1 MLTSIISAI
10 GNNNSI
16 YPLLIRDC
24 GIENPAK
31 VAMTYKQNK
40 SDKYIAKNAVRERII
55 DEYATSAVWLGGIP
69 LVEKICNKFISKKG
83 FNPNISSELLKG
95 DAFQNINANIE
106 QFKTKAPD
114 AVMDLIKIRENQKLY
129 QNLNGIKL
137 LASIA
142 IPTLIMGF
150 ILPKINFKITKNV
163 MQKKLK
169 DAVIPTNQ
177 VTFEEFEEQIK
188 RKNNPSFGSNL
199 FSQLSNLTTVQ
210 KMAITDLGLSAGRI
224 STARNKNEAFD
235 NAVKMTG
242 MIYLNYFAPKQT
254 AKLFDKLTKKIF
266 KLNVNLDPVVF
277 CDKDFINAV
286 KNKSIKFPLSEKPQD
301 ILSFIDLNPD
311 SVITKL
317 AVKTKLI
324 KMYNSTTRDPRKYV
338 NIKDLNEFIKNIK
351 DFSESA
357 IKSKG
362 IEEFAKRAKM
372 AKCVN
377 IIANVALSSFL
388 LAYCLPKVQF
398 IIRKMVIKS
407 KLEPGLVQNQR
418 DEKV

>member
-24 GIENPAK
+24 GIENPVK

-40 SDKYIAKNAVRERII
+40 SDKYIARNAVRERII

-83 FNPNISSELLKG
+83 FNPNISSELLNG
-95 DAFQNINANIE
+95 DTFQNITANIE

-114 AVMDLIKIRENQKLY
+114 AVKDLIKIRDNQKLY
-129 QNLNGIKL
+129 QKLSGAKL

-150 ILPKINFKITKNV
+150 VLPKLNFGITKKIMKNN
-163 MQKKLK
+163 LK
-169 DAVIPTNQ
+169 EMVIPKNQ
-177 VTFEEFEEQIK
+177 VTFEEFDKKIK
-188 RKNNPSFGSNL
+188 RKNNPSFGLNP
-199 FSQLSNLTTVQ
+199 FSALNNLTTVQ
-210 KMAITDLGLSAGRI
+210 KMAVTDLGLSAGRI

-242 MIYLNYFAPKQT
+242 MIYLNYIAPKQT

-277 CDKDFINAV
+277 CDKEFINAV
-286 KNKSIKFPLSEKPQD
+286 KNKSLQFPMSDSPQD
-301 ILSFIDLNPD
+301 VLKFIDLNPEA
-311 SVITKL
+311 VITKL
-317 AVKTKLI
+317 AAKTKLI
-324 KMYNSTTRDPRKYV
+324 KMYDSTTRDPRKYV
-338 NIKDLNEFIKNIK
+338 SIKDLNEFIKNIK

-357 IKSKG
+357 INSG
-362 IEEFAKRAKM
+362 RIDEFARKAKT
-372 AKCVN
+372 AKCLN
-377 IIANVALSSFL
+377 IVANVALSSFL
-388 LAYCLPKVQF
+388 LAFCLPKVQF
-398 IIRKMVIKS
+398 FIRKMVTKS